1 MNFFDT
7 LNNYFRDIIN
17 HNIYFV
23 LVALIIISLT
33 FLLSKYFFSTLLKN
47 LLRKTKSKYDDL
59 LIDKGF
65 LKNFSFY
72 PPLVILYL
80 LLQMKFGSVD
90 LINRLYNASFII
102 ISTRLTISLVEILN
116 SIYSS
121 SKFSG
126 QVNIRSYVQV
136 LKLFVYLL
144 AAILVV
150 SIFLNQSP
158 LYLLSS
164 IGALTAVIML
174 IFKDTILSF
183 VSSIQ
188 ITSND
193 LFRLGDWVEAPQFGA
208 DGDVIDIALH
218 TIKIQNWDKTISII
232 PTHKLVDSSFKN
244 WRGMTNSGGRRIK
257 RALNIDLNS
266 VKFCDSNM
274 VKKFLKIS
282 LLKDYLEAKINE
294 INQYNN
300 QQKISDSLIN
310 GRSLTNLG
318 IFRIYIQKY
327 LNKNININKDLT
339 FLVRQLAPNKYGIPI
354 EIYVFSSDTNWI
366 KYEQI
371 QADIF
376 DHLIASIKEFDLNL
390 FQNPTGQDLNKYHEN
405 NN

>member
-1 MNFFDT
+1 MNFLDT

-90 LINRLYNASFII
+90 LINRLYSTSFII

-136 LKLFVYLL
+136 LKLFIYLL

-294 INQYNN
+294 INQHNN

-327 LNKNININKDLT
+327 LNKNTNINKDLT

-390 FQNPTGQDLNKYHEN
+390 FQNPTGKDLNKYHEN

>member
-1 MNFFDT
+1 MNFLDT

-23 LVALIIISLT
+23 LVALTIISMT

-72 PPLVILYL
+72 PPLVILYF

-90 LINRLYNASFII
+90 IINRLYNASFII
-102 ISTRLTISLVEILN
+102 ITTRLTISLVEILN

-144 AAILVV
+144 AVILVV

-158 LYLLSS
+158 IYLLSS

-257 RALNIDLNS
+257 RSLNIDLNS

-274 VKKFLKIS
+274 VKKFSKIS

-294 INQYNN
+294 ITQYNN

-327 LNKNININKDLT
+327 LNENTNINKDLT

-390 FQNPTGQDLNKYHEN
+390 FQNPTGQDLNKYHAN

>member
-327 LNKNININKDLT
+327 LNKNTNINKDLT

>member
-1 MNFFDT
+1 MNFLDT

-90 LINRLYNASFII
+90 LINRLYNSFFII

-136 LKLFVYLL
+136 LKLFIYLL

-294 INQYNN
+294 INQHNN

-327 LNKNININKDLT
+327 LNKNTNINKDLT

-390 FQNPTGQDLNKYHEN
+390 FQNPTGKDLNKYHEN

>member
-1 MNFFDT
+1 MNFLDT

-17 HNIYFV
+17 HNIHFV

-102 ISTRLTISLVEILN
+102 ISTRLIISLVEILN

-327 LNKNININKDLT
+327 LNKNTNINKDLT

>member
-47 LLRKTKSKYDDL
+47 SLRKTKSKYDDL

>member
-1 MNFFDT
+1 
-7 LNNYFRDIIN
+7 
-17 HNIYFV
+17 
-23 LVALIIISLT
+23 
-33 FLLSKYFFSTLLKN
+33 
-47 LLRKTKSKYDDL
+47 
-59 LIDKGF
+59 
-65 LKNFSFY
+65 
-72 PPLVILYL
+72 
-80 LLQMKFGSVD
+80 
-90 LINRLYNASFII
+90 
-102 ISTRLTISLVEILN
+102 
-116 SIYSS
+116 
-121 SKFSG
+121 
-126 QVNIRSYVQV
+126 
-136 LKLFVYLL
+136 
-144 AAILVV
+144 
-150 SIFLNQSP
+150 
-158 LYLLSS
+158 
-164 IGALTAVIML
+164 
-174 IFKDTILSF
+174 
-183 VSSIQ
+183 
-188 ITSND
+188 
-193 LFRLGDWVEAPQFGA
+193 
-208 DGDVIDIALH
+208 
-218 TIKIQNWDKTISII
+218 
-232 PTHKLVDSSFKN
+232 
-244 WRGMTNSGGRRIK
+244 
-257 RALNIDLNS
+257 

>member
-1 MNFFDT
+1 MNFLDT
-7 LNNYFRDIIN
+7 LNNYFRDIVN

-90 LINRLYNASFII
+90 LINRLYSTSFII

-136 LKLFVYLL
+136 LKLFIYLL

-294 INQYNN
+294 INQHNN

-327 LNKNININKDLT
+327 LNKNTNINKDLT

-390 FQNPTGQDLNKYHEN
+390 FQNPTGKDLNKYHEN

>member
-1 MNFFDT
+1 MNFLDT

-102 ISTRLTISLVEILN
+102 ISTRLIISLVEILN

-327 LNKNININKDLT
+327 LNKNTNINKDLT